1 MAENAD
7 GQEKTES
14 PSDKKLADARK
25 KGQVPRSKE
34 LGTLL
39 IMLLSAAWFVFLG
52 PQMIDDFVK
61 TTTGGLS
68 FDRDHAFDI
77 KKASDL
83 VFAQLKAA
91 LWMVFPFMIAMLMM
105 AVLSNILV
113 GGWLFS
119 TEVMAPKL
127 SKLNPIAGIKRMFSL
142 KALVEL
148 LKALLK
154 FVLMSVIAILFIY
167 STLYELRLLGTVEV
181 AEGMANAGDLL
192 IQAFLVM
199 TLGLIVIALIDAPYQ
214 LWSNAEEMKMTMQEV
229 KDEYKQTEGSPEIK
243 GRIRR
248 MQREMAQRRMM
259 QDVPNADVIITNP
272 EHYAVALQYDAT
284 GGDTAPKV
292 VAMGIDFLAAQIRSI
307 ATEHKIQIVR
317 SPALARALYYNS
329 EIGEVIPRTLFTS
342 VAQILAMVYQ
352 LRDKKISKLDDF
364 SDLPVPADLKQS
376 P

>member
-14 PSDKKLADARK
+14 PSGKKLEDARK

-34 LGTLL
+34 LGTVL
-39 IMLLSAAWFVFLG
+39 IMVLAGIWFMWLG
-52 PQMIDDFVK
+52 PGMMEDFVK
-61 TTTGGLS
+61 STTAGLS
-68 FDRDHAFDI
+68 FDRDHAVDL

-83 VFAQLKAA
+83 VFAQMRTA
-91 LWMVFPFMIAMLMM
+91 LMLVAPFMIAMLMM
-105 AVLSNILV
+105 AVMSNILV

-127 SKLNPIAGIKRMFSL
+127 SKLNPVSGIKRMFSL

-181 AEGMANAGDLL
+181 IAGMTSAGSLL
-192 IQAFLVM
+192 VKAFLVM
-199 TLGLIVIALIDAPYQ
+199 SLGLIVIALIDAPYQ
-214 LWSNAEEMKMTMQEV
+214 LWSNAEEMKMTLQEV
-229 KDEYKQTEGSPEIK
+229 KEEYKQQEGSPEIK

-248 MQREMAQRRMM
+248 MQREMSQRRMM
-259 QDVPNADVIITNP
+259 KDVPTADVIITNP
-272 EHYAVALQYDAT
+272 EHYAIALKYDINNMQ
-284 GGDTAPKV
+284 APEV
-292 VAMGIDFLAAQIRSI
+292 VAMGVDFMAAQIRTI
-307 ATEHKIQIVR
+307 AAEHKIQVVR

-329 EIGEVIPRTLFTS
+329 EIGQVIPRTLFTA

-352 LRDKKISKLDDF
+352 LRDKKISQLEDF
-364 SDLPVPADLKQS
+364 SNLPVPADLKQS